1 MKVIIHKEIQAR
13 NLDVVFIIP
22 TQLPHPPHHIV
33 SVLPSKYFSKLLPL
47 FHPCCL
53 SSEHQQLSS
62 LNWITVWLHI
72 PPTDPPHWC
81 WSNHLKM
88 QSNPI
93 IMALADILPQL
104 PQDLDTTQNLAR
116 NDNILPNTAAPP
128 PCQGSCCQL
137 LTGPRGSPHRPG
149 GSVGTL
155 FLLFLNCCARHWRRN
170 GEWGEQS

>member
-13 NLDVVFIIP
+13 NPEVVFIIP
-22 TQLPHPPHHIV
+22 TQLPRPPHHIV

-47 FHPCCL
+47 LHPCCL

-62 LNWITVWLHI
+62 LNWITVWLRI
-72 PPTDPPHWC
+72 PPAHPPPWC
-81 WSNHLKM
+81 WSNRLKM
-88 QSNPI
+88 QSNLI

-128 PCQGSCCQL
+128 PPPRVPAARSSQGLGAPHTDLVVLWAHFSFSVSQL
-137 LTGPRGSPHRPG
+137 L
-149 GSVGTL
+149 
-155 FLLFLNCCARHWRRN
+155 C
-170 GEWGEQS
+170 